1 MHYIMSSSFSLSLK
15 PYLSTYPFFP
25 YPSISS
31 NSSCNLYL
39 PNSVKVLP
47 FSSIPISL
55 NCKRRCFPESLRL
68 KSERKRRVGVV
79 RASEM
84 SVTEMGEEDGE
95 QEESPSVDSENNSKP
110 RRIALFVE
118 PSPFSYVSGYKN
130 RFQNFIKYLREMGDE
145 VMVVTTHEGVPQE
158 FYGAKLIGS
167 RSFPCPWYQKVPL
180 SLALSPRIISEVA
193 RFKPDII
200 HASSPGI
207 MVFGALIIAKLL
219 CVPIVMSYHTHVPV
233 YIPRYTF
240 SWLVKPMWLIL
251 KFLHRAADL
260 TLVPSVA
267 IARDLQAARVTA
279 ANKIRLWNKGVD
291 SESFHPRYRSHE
303 MRLRLSNGEPE
314 RPLVIHVG
322 RLGVEKS
329 LDFLKS
335 VMDRLPESRIAFIG
349 DGPYREEL
357 ERLFSGMPAVFTG
370 MLQGEELSQ
379 AYASGDVFVMPSES
393 ETLGFVVLEAMS
405 SGIPVVGARAGGIP
419 DIIPEDQ
426 EGKTGFLYNPGDLD
440 DCLSKLEPLLQNQEL
455 RETIGR
461 SARQEM
467 EKYDWRAATKK
478 IRNEQYN
485 DAIWFWQKKRK
496 QLLIPLQW
504 LSKRLFPSP
513 EIDYR
518 LSKRL
523 LYGQTLKDGTRITW
537 DDESFRNMI
546 EHRVSGGSGG
556 SVVGEVS
563 NVSEF
568 QELNYHLSLCDVNL
582 GEIEFKTAFEGER
595 LTTFEGP
602 KTTFHSEKSTNF
614 EGVEIASKGEETS
627 NFLAAKT
634 AFESERSKGFEGVKT
649 AFEGVKTAFEA
660 VKGESEI
667 AFEGEP
673 TYDFLVETEGV
684 HEVQIE
690 REANIESDFV
700 SDTEDSS
707 ET

>member
-1 MHYIMSSSFSLSLK
+1 MSSSLSIN
-15 PYLSTYPFFP
+15 PYLSSHPLFV
-25 YPSISS
+25 YPSSSS
-31 NSSCNLYL
+31 NSCSSSNLIL
-39 PNSVKVLP
+39 PNSIKVLP
-47 FSSIPISL
+47 FSSFSKTPISL
-55 NCKRRCFPESLRL
+55 NCKKRCFSQSLRL
-68 KSERKRRVGVV
+68 KTERKRRVTVV
-79 RASEM
+79 KASGL
-84 SVTEMGEEDGE
+84 SVAEVKEDDGE
-95 QEESPSVDSENNSKP
+95 DENPPLIDSENNAKP

-145 VMVVTTHEGVPQE
+145 VMVVTTHEGVPTE

-267 IARDLQAARVTA
+267 IAKDLRAARVTA

-291 SESFHPRYRSHE
+291 SESFHPQYRSHE

-314 RPLVIHVG
+314 RPLIIHVG

-335 VMDRLPESRIAFIG
+335 VMDRLPEARIAFIG
-349 DGPYREEL
+349 DGPYREDL
-357 ERLFSGMPAVFTG
+357 EKLFSGMPVVFTG
-370 MLQGEELSQ
+370 TLQGEELSQ

-419 DIIPEDQ
+419 DIIPADQ
-426 EGKTGFLYNPGDLD
+426 EGKTGFLFNPGDLD
-440 DCLSKLEPLLQNQEL
+440 DCLSKLEPLLQNKEM
-455 RETIGR
+455 RETIGKA
-461 SARQEM
+461 ARQEM

-485 DAIWFWQKKRK
+485 AAIWFWRKKRA
-496 QLLIPLQW
+496 QLLRPVQW
-504 LSKRLFPSP
+504 LAKRVFPSP
-513 EIDYR
+513 KISYR
-518 LSKRL
+518 
-523 LYGQTLKDGTRITW
+523 
-537 DDESFRNMI
+537 
-546 EHRVSGGSGG
+546 
-556 SVVGEVS
+556 
-563 NVSEF
+563 
-568 QELNYHLSLCDVNL
+568 
-582 GEIEFKTAFEGER
+582 
-595 LTTFEGP
+595 
-602 KTTFHSEKSTNF
+602 
-614 EGVEIASKGEETS
+614 
-627 NFLAAKT
+627 
-634 AFESERSKGFEGVKT
+634 
-649 AFEGVKTAFEA
+649 
-660 VKGESEI
+660 
-667 AFEGEP
+667 
-673 TYDFLVETEGV
+673 
-684 HEVQIE
+684 
-690 REANIESDFV
+690 
-700 SDTEDSS
+700 
-707 ET
+707 